1 MPVPI
6 GFFRNKNFTR
16 NQRGALKIDAIFA
29 TDDAEGTEPFQ
40 GWLADAT
47 VVDSFNDALIEN
59 RIGVVDTENFN
70 LTLANRFA
78 FTTMSEGRRLRQREV
93 IFVEFNQ
100 PIVLDDADPVLR
112 GADIEFRSNGFP
124 FGSTLPNSNG
134 NCYRIFSVIRE
145 KSITIE
151 NIQLNGDNTATIFVD
166 DREDLTAFNP
176 ATSTG
181 NNYNAG
187 DTIVVEE
194 VSPTDYNGSY
204 VIQSVNLNE
213 ITIIKDN
220 ATPVYNTGGEVYLAS
235 NKLLLTEVN
244 RAKITGASFVAGVD
258 NIQISTATIEAEA
271 KISSG
276 ATITGTGIGPAATP
290 NTNVIAS
297 YNSVTKTI
305 ELSFPTSSSLV
316 NGTLLI
322 EQEAVNNIPIPSG
335 AFVSSTAGFPQPLV
349 NAGQVSSSRT
359 VKIGSEKYY
368 VYGDSRLKYFWS
380 TFTNDT
386 GPTIFDGFEQNVDGD
401 NFLNQFVASNPALG
415 QVTTQLIGNDSVFA
429 SEDTFNN
436 LIKTLGTNRSD
447 LSAVRKDY
455 SPQSGAA
462 LLYISATDSQGE
474 TGGTTRKGLGTTVPA
489 YSVTEAVEAVKDNLG
504 YWVGVIGGSFS
515 KGANNSD
522 NCQNEIQPFLQNSSD
537 GILGDP
543 RGFIPI
549 IGEVTSIR
557 VGVPIDTVSYDIPSS
572 TVTCTTYY
580 DHQYG
585 AINDELRIR
594 IKNSDDADLNGLK
607 DITVTGAKTFTFEQQ
622 NFTFTAI
629 PANWDSYGY
638 GLNITDLLTVPTG
651 FYRKSQIL
659 YKDTSAFNDSR
670 TQINRDLPLD
680 PSVNLAF
687 SPGAGA
693 GALERKELLITVF
706 VTETE
711 GTLQFFDS
719 YAFGNFFVGLP
730 TTDSGT
736 EYYFA
741 YPTDGKD
748 IKFALAVDNLN
759 TLQRSIATLLDAGND
774 TVAAGTEFD
783 AELYAIE
790 HTADIVAQD
799 PSNTWIEVLT
809 SSIDL
814 FDNKGE
820 GRDFT
825 NLDSS
830 GSGYNDGVQGAVS
843 FSGGLTNL
851 RGGTGYTVNGANVS
865 VTGGSGSGLT
875 VNYASDGDT
884 ITSVSV
890 QDQGEGYL
898 ATDTDLVITGGNND
912 ALIDIGSIDTPK
924 VTFSA
929 DDVATTATT
938 GVGTDL
944 TFDISVINGE
954 ITNITINNRGTGYAV
969 GDTGE
974 IEAVAG
980 ATAPTVKATYSV
992 KSIDT
997 SQLVELSF
1005 ETVPPGTQL
1014 SGLSSRTGIVSIVDS
1029 PSSPGVNTRIT
1040 LNKSATD
1047 NNVGREVSFIS
1058 PGKNR
1063 IQRVFVKNSNNFK
1076 DIDVKPE
1083 AQEPIGE
1090 VPVTSDASI
1099 TFSGYGYSIGDV
1111 LTPSDVTNPPAS
1123 VSNAVWTFDTKI
1135 AFDGFV
1141 ASGLSPE
1148 GTISDVFV
1156 NLSGDESG
1164 TGASFRVTQSS
1175 GGFYN
1180 VELLEQGFG
1189 FTPGEE
1195 IIIPG
1200 YAQALDG
1207 LEVPN
1212 FVTFSDK
1219 GTGGTPGDYTNVT
1232 ITPVG
1237 AETGIN
1243 VTLNF
1248 TIDDGGQIVPSSVTF
1263 NTDETSTGFRLGDEY
1278 DVTGAGGFTSAPRF
1292 IVQRTP
1298 NDITIRITG
1307 IDDNSS
1313 VALTTAAP
1321 HGFTPPLGRTA
1332 VDIFVE
1338 NVESVGGNALNATGY
1353 NGRFSAEVVD
1363 GVTLVYPLSLDPGT
1377 YTATTGTV
1385 YNVSIDVINDT
1396 FAAFNNKLFWNINAP
1411 TNDPVYPYIRR
1422 VSAASIVALDTIEIT
1437 TSEPHGLINGDEVR
1451 ISGLIVERERDWDLA
1466 KVQITTVG
1474 VGDPSLQ
1481 FRYTKTGVSGGAAVS
1496 YITGGEVTNPYVKV
1510 LGGVYT
1516 KDFNRIVFVNTTTT
1530 EQDSIPPDKTQ
1541 DFFVRQINLKQI
1553 ANDGFEVKPGSE
1565 HNFYVTGNNEL
1576 SLTRRTDI
1584 EITRIEYI
1592 PLTLEYELACNEPH
1606 GLWVGNRI
1614 QLVLTTAGDSIVNN
1628 DGNTNDG
1635 PAAYE
1640 SPPFSG
1646 QDPPEDLVST
1656 RISDTVFRIKTFLDS
1671 RAPVDNP
1678 GTAGNN
1684 GDGVI
1689 EADGTFNPIGTP
1701 IATFT
1706 KEIGDP
1712 EIFQGVVGGFPQ
1724 DIIQFTGLSGSPG
1737 ISTEGFYYIIAEAD
1751 ENDGGITSRRSFQ
1764 ISRSKTGGPISF
1776 FVNIAEATYNRALE
1790 IARIEVPSA
1799 TPHGLQSGDNIN
1811 VTGVASDSYNGS
1823 FTVVDVLSEI
1833 AFTYSLPPIQGSPDT
1848 TAYAASRVLADTA
1861 GAAIQKR
1868 CNFDGTSPALLALRN
1883 NQDKVDIIPGM
1894 LIVGTTTQ
1902 TNDVLTNAQNDPYRV
1917 LGFSPGPGAAGGIVM
1932 SEAGDAAQ
1940 SIGGGGQFFEFRTGV
1955 TDAKAVEIQGNVDL
1969 PNIINA
1975 GQLISPVTATAFDT
1989 DTYVVSV
1996 YFTSA
2001 GEFEDI
2007 PTDDGRTTFDPAT
2020 DRVFIELSKPLIG
2033 NLTNGQT
2040 FDLIDN
2046 DSPSRSIRVT
2056 AFTEAPKVGDEIVNT
2071 DLSNNQLS
2079 TIQTGTTIQSVVPYD
2094 LTGSGGLD
2102 GFILELSSA
2111 LLSDVNTGLLKI
2123 YPASPVAGTG
2133 QITGVQATL
2142 VGGSEVIDNQN
2153 TTIAGQ
2159 VRLTADITGWDH
2171 VTLAQ
2176 NTGGALFFQLGYP
2189 LFCTGTQ
2196 GSTTITVPVA
2206 QNFTNALVDLND
2218 EPGNATGYGAYG
2230 DGIFQG
2236 SVISSINLGANQI
2249 TLDSPLTRD
2258 VNNYVG
2264 FARPNSVSI
2273 FPKYTQEFGRI
2284 LGKTF
2289 AEWLFKIA

>member
-16 NQRGALKIDAIFA
+16 NQRGALKVDAIFA

-70 LTLANRFA
+70 LTLSNRFA
-78 FTTMSEGRRLRQREV
+78 FTTMSEGRKLRQREV

-112 GADIEFRSNGFP
+112 GDDIEFRSNGFP

-151 NIQLNGDNTATIFVD
+151 DIVLNGDNTATIFVD

-176 ATSTG
+176 STSTG
-181 NNYNAG
+181 NNYTVG
-187 DTIVVEE
+187 GTIVVEG
-194 VSPTDYNGSY
+194 VSPADYNGSY
-204 VIQSVNLNE
+204 IISAVNLNE
-213 ITIIKDN
+213 ITIAKDN

-244 RAKITGASFVAGVD
+244 RAKITGVSFVAGVD
-258 NIQISTATIEAEA
+258 NIQLGTATIEAEA
-271 KISSG
+271 KIQSG
-276 ATITGTGIGPAATP
+276 ATITGSGIGPAATP
-290 NTNVIAS
+290 DTNIIAS

-305 ELSFPTSSSLV
+305 ELSFPTSASLV

-335 AFVSSTAGFPQPLV
+335 AFVSPTAGFPQPLV
-349 NAGQVSSSRT
+349 DAGQVSSSRT

-386 GPTIFDGFEQNVDGD
+386 GATVFDGFEQNVDGD
-401 NFLNQFVASNPALG
+401 NFLNQFVASNPSLG

-447 LSAVRKDY
+447 LATVRKDY
-455 SPQSGAA
+455 TPQSGAA

-489 YSVTEAVEAVKDNLG
+489 FSVTEAVEAVKDNLG

-515 KGANNSD
+515 KGANNSA

-549 IGEVTSIR
+549 VGEVTSIR
-557 VGVPIDTVSYDIPSS
+557 VGVPIDTISYDVPSS

-585 AINDELRIR
+585 AVNDELRIR

-607 DITVTGAKTFTFEQQ
+607 DITVTGAKTFTFIQQ
-622 NFTFTAI
+622 DFTFTAV

-651 FYRKSQIL
+651 FYRKSQIV
-659 YKDTSAFNDSR
+659 YTDTTAFNDSR
-670 TQINRDLPLD
+670 TQINRDLLLD
-680 PSVNLAF
+680 PGTNLAF

-693 GALERKELLITVF
+693 GALDRKELLITVF

-759 TLQRSIATLLDAGND
+759 TLQRSIATLLDAGTD

-783 AELYAIE
+783 TQLYAIE
-790 HTADIVAQD
+790 HTANIVAQD
-799 PSNTWIEVLT
+799 PSNTWIEVET

-830 GSGYNDGVQGAVS
+830 GSGYNDGVEGAVS

-851 RGGTGYTVNGANVS
+851 RGGTGYTVNGANVP
-865 VTGGSGSGLT
+865 VTGGSGTGLT

-884 ITSVSV
+884 IISVSV

-898 ATDTDLVITGGNND
+898 ATDTDLVITGGNDD
-912 ALIDIGSIDTPK
+912 ALIDIASVDSPK

-980 ATAPTVKATYSV
+980 AAAPTVKATYSV

-1005 ETVPPGTQL
+1005 ETTPPGTQL
-1014 SGLSSRTGIVSIVDS
+1014 AGLSSRTGIVSLDTVTT
-1029 PSSPGVNTRIT
+1029 PGNTRIT
-1040 LNKSATD
+1040 LNKTATD
-1047 NNVGREVSFIS
+1047 NNVGREVSFIA

-1063 IQRVFVKNSNNFK
+1063 IQKVFVKNSNNFK

-1083 AQEPIGE
+1083 AQEPLGE

-1123 VSNAVWTFDTKI
+1123 VADAVWTFDTKI

-1156 NLSGDESG
+1156 NLAGDESG

-1207 LEVPN
+1207 LEVPE

-1219 GTGGTPGDYTNVT
+1219 GTGGVPGDYTNVT
-1232 ITPVG
+1232 ITPVST
-1237 AETGIN
+1237 ETGVN

-1248 TIDDGGQIVPSSVTF
+1248 TIDDGGEIVPSSVTF
-1263 NTDETSTGFRLGDEY
+1263 NTDETSTGFRLQDEY

-1298 NDITIRITG
+1298 NDITIRITD
-1307 IDDNSS
+1307 IEDNSN
-1313 VALTTAAP
+1313 VTLTTAAP

-1332 VDIFVE
+1332 VDIVVDG
-1338 NVESVGGNALNATGY
+1338 VESVGGNALNATGY

-1363 GVTLVYPLSLDPGT
+1363 GVTLVYPLSLNPGT
-1377 YTATTGTV
+1377 YTAATGTV
-1385 YNVSIDVINDT
+1385 FNVSIDVINDT

-1422 VSAASIVALDTIEIT
+1422 VSAATAVTGTVTIT
-1437 TSEPHGLINGDEVR
+1437 TTEPHGLSEGDEVR
-1451 ISGLIVERERDWDLA
+1451 VSGLIVEREDDWDIA
-1466 KVQITTVG
+1466 KVQISLVG
-1474 VGDPSLQ
+1474 VGDPSVQ
-1481 FRYTKTGVSGGAAVS
+1481 FTYNKAGVPGNANND

-1565 HNFYVTGNNEL
+1565 HNFYVTGSNEL

-1584 EITRIEYI
+1584 EVTRIEYI
-1592 PLTLEYELACNEPH
+1592 PLTLEYELTTNEPH
-1606 GLWVGNRI
+1606 GLFVGNRI
-1614 QLVLTTAGDSIVNN
+1614 ELTLTTDGDTIVNN
-1628 DGNTNDG
+1628 DGNVNDG

-1640 SPPFSG
+1640 SPAFSG

-1656 RISDTVFRIKTFLDS
+1656 RVSDTVFRIKTFLDS
-1671 RAPVDNP
+1671 RAPIDDP

-1689 EADGTFNPIGTP
+1689 EVDGTTP
-1701 IATFT
+1701 VATFV
-1706 KEIGDP
+1706 KEVGDP
-1712 EIFQGVVGGFPQ
+1712 EIFQGVVNGFPQ
-1724 DIIQFTGLSGSPG
+1724 DIIQFTGLSGTPG
-1737 ISTEGFYYIIAEAD
+1737 ISTEGFYYIINEAD

-1776 FVNIAEATYNRALE
+1776 FVNIAEATYNRTLE

-1799 TPHGLQSGDNIN
+1799 TPHGLAPGDNITI
-1811 VTGVASDSYNGS
+1811 TGVASDSYNGT
-1823 FTVVDVLSEI
+1823 FVVVDVLSEI
-1833 AFTYSLPPIQGSPDT
+1833 AFTYSLPPIQGSPDL
-1848 TAYAASRVLADTA
+1848 TAYTSSRVLADTA
-1861 GAAIQKR
+1861 GAVIQKR
-1868 CNFDGTSPALLALRN
+1868 CNFDGATSPTLLALRN

-1894 LIVGTTTQ
+1894 LVVGTDAQ
-1902 TNDVLTNAQNDPYRV
+1902 TNAVLNNGPHLVDGFGGAGASGEIAIDP
-1917 LGFSPGPGAAGGIVM
+1917 
-1932 SEAGDAAQ
+1932 AGDSSQ
-1940 SIGGGGQFFEFRTGV
+1940 SIGGGGSFFEFRTGV
-1955 TDAKAVEIQGNVDL
+1955 TNAKAVEIQGNADL

-2056 AFTEAPKVGDEIVNT
+2056 AFTEPPKVGDEIVNT

-2094 LTGSGGLD
+2094 LTGSGGNA

-2111 LLSDVNTGLLKI
+2111 LLSDITTGLLKI
-2123 YPASPVAGTG
+2123 YPASPVTGTG

-2142 VGGSEVIDNQN
+2142 VGTTEVIDNQN

-2196 GSTTITVPVA
+2196 GSSVLTVPLA
-2206 QNFTNALVDLND
+2206 QNFTNALADLND
-2218 EPGNATGYGAYG
+2218 EPSNALGYGAYG

>member
-70 LTLANRFA
+70 LTLSNRFA
-78 FTTMSEGRRLRQREV
+78 FTTMSEGRKLRQREV

-112 GADIEFRSNGFP
+112 GDDIEFRSNGFP

-151 NIQLNGDNTATIFVD
+151 DIVLNGDNTATIFVD
-166 DREDLTAFNP
+166 DRENLTAFNP

-181 NNYNAG
+181 NNYTVG
-187 DTIVVEE
+187 GTIVVEG

-204 VIQSVNLNE
+204 TISAVNLNE
-213 ITIIKDN
+213 ITIAKDN

-244 RAKITGASFVAGVD
+244 RAKITGVSFVAGVD
-258 NIQISTATIEAEA
+258 NIQLGTATIEAEA
-271 KISSG
+271 KIQSG
-276 ATITGTGIGPAATP
+276 ATITGPGIGPTATP

-305 ELSFPTSSSLV
+305 ELSFQTSSSLV
-316 NGTLLI
+316 NGTLLV

-335 AFVSSTAGFPQPLV
+335 AFVSPTAGFPQPLV
-349 NAGQVSSSRT
+349 DAGQVSSSRT

-386 GPTIFDGFEQNVDGD
+386 GATVFDGFEQNVEGD
-401 NFLNQFVASNPALG
+401 NFLNQFVASNPSLG

-455 SPQSGAA
+455 TPQSGAA

-489 YSVTEAVEAVKDNLG
+489 YSVTEAVEAVRDNLG

-515 KGANNSD
+515 KGANNSA

-549 IGEVTSIR
+549 VGEVTSIR
-557 VGVPIDTVSYDIPSS
+557 VGVPIDTVSYDVPSS

-585 AINDELRIR
+585 AVNDELRIR

-607 DITVTGAKTFTFEQQ
+607 DITVTGAKTFTFIQQ
-622 NFTFTAI
+622 DFTFTAI
-629 PANWDSYGY
+629 PTNWDSYGY

-651 FYRKSQIL
+651 FYRKSQIV
-659 YKDTSAFNDSR
+659 YTDTTTFNDSR
-670 TQINRDLPLD
+670 TQINRDLLLD
-680 PSVNLAF
+680 PGANLAF

-693 GALERKELLITVF
+693 GALERKEILITVF

-711 GTLQFFDS
+711 GTLQFFDA

-759 TLQRSIATLLDAGND
+759 TLQRSIASLLDAGTD

-783 AELYAIE
+783 TELYAIE
-790 HTADIVAQD
+790 HTANIVAQD
-799 PSNTWIEVLT
+799 PANTWIEVET
-809 SSIDL
+809 SSIAL

-830 GSGYNDGVQGAVS
+830 GSGYNDGVDGAVS

-851 RGGTGYTVNGANVS
+851 RGGTGYTVNAANVP
-865 VTGGSGSGLT
+865 VTGGSGTGLT

-898 ATDTDLVITGGNND
+898 VTDTDLVITGGNGD
-912 ALIDIGSIDTPK
+912 ALIDIASVDTPK

-929 DDVATTATT
+929 NDVATTATT

-944 TFDISVINGE
+944 TFDITVVNGE
-954 ITNITINNRGTGYAV
+954 ITNVTINNRGTGYVV

-1005 ETVPPGTQL
+1005 ETTPPGTQL
-1014 SGLSSRTGIVSIVDS
+1014 SGLSSRTGIISIVDS
-1029 PSSPGVNTRIT
+1029 PVSPGVNTRIT
-1040 LNKSATD
+1040 LNKTATD
-1047 NNVGREVSFIS
+1047 NNVSREVSFIA

-1063 IQRVFVKNSNNFK
+1063 IQKIFVKNSNNFK

-1083 AQEPIGE
+1083 AQVPLGE

-1135 AFDGFV
+1135 GFDGFV

-1156 NLSGDESG
+1156 NLAGDESG

-1195 IIIPG
+1195 ITIPG

-1207 LEVPN
+1207 LEVPE

-1232 ITPVG
+1232 FTPVG
-1237 AETGIN
+1237 AETGVN

-1248 TIDDGGQIVPSSVTF
+1248 TIDDGGEIVPSSVTF

-1298 NDITIRITG
+1298 NDLIIRITE
-1307 IDDNSS
+1307 IEDNSN
-1313 VALTTAAP
+1313 VTLTTAAP

-1377 YTATTGTV
+1377 YTAATGTV

-1422 VSAASIVALDTIEIT
+1422 VSTASIVALDTIEIT
-1437 TSEPHGLINGDEVR
+1437 TTEPHGLLNGDEVR
-1451 ISGLIVERERDWDLA
+1451 VSGLVIERERDWDLA

-1474 VGDPSLQ
+1474 VGDPSTQ
-1481 FRYTKTGVSGGAAVS
+1481 FRYTKAGVSGGAAVS

-1530 EQDSIPPDKTQ
+1530 EQDGIPPDKTQ

-1565 HNFYVTGNNEL
+1565 HNFYVTGSNEL

-1584 EITRIEYI
+1584 EVTRIEYI
-1592 PLTLEYELACNEPH
+1592 PLTLEYELTCNEPH

-1614 QLVLTTAGDSIVNN
+1614 ELGLTTAGDSIVNN
-1628 DGNTNDG
+1628 DTNVNDG

-1646 QDPPEDLVST
+1646 QNPPEDLVST

-1689 EADGTFNPIGTP
+1689 EADGTFNPPGTP
-1701 IATFT
+1701 VATFV
-1706 KEIGDP
+1706 KEVGDP

-1724 DIIQFTGLSGSPG
+1724 DIVQFTGLSGTPG
-1737 ISTEGFYYIIAEAD
+1737 ISTEGFYYIINEAD

-1764 ISRSKTGGPISF
+1764 ISRTKTGGPISF
-1776 FVNIAEATYNRALE
+1776 FVSIAEATYNRTLE

-1799 TPHGLQSGDNIN
+1799 TPHGLQSGDNITI
-1811 VTGVASDSYNGS
+1811 TGVASDSYNGT
-1823 FTVVDVLSEI
+1823 FVVEDVLSEI
-1833 AFTYSLPPIQGSPDT
+1833 AFTYSLPPIQGSIDT

-1861 GAAIQKR
+1861 GAVIQKR
-1868 CNFDGTSPALLALRN
+1868 CNFDGTSPSILALRN

-1894 LIVGTTTQ
+1894 LVVGTGGTT
-1902 TNDVLTNAQNDPYRV
+1902 NLVLNNGPHLVTS
-1917 LGFSPGPGAAGGIVM
+1917 FSVGPGSSGGIIINPQ
-1932 SEAGDAAQ
+1932 GDSGQ
-1940 SIGGGGQFFEFRTGV
+1940 SIGGGGQFFEFQTGV
-1955 TDAKAVEIQGNVDL
+1955 TNAQAVEIQGNADL

-2001 GEFEDI
+2001 GEFIDI

-2020 DRVFIELSKPLIG
+2020 DRLFIELSKPLIG
-2033 NLTNGQT
+2033 NLSNGDT

-2111 LLSDVNTGLLKI
+2111 LLSDLNTGLLKI
-2123 YPASPVAGTG
+2123 YPASPVTGSG

-2196 GSTTITVPVA
+2196 GSSILTVPPA
-2206 QNFTNALVDLND
+2206 QNFTNALADLND
-2218 EPGNATGYGAYG
+2218 EPGNALGYGSYG

-2236 SVISSINLGANQI
+2236 SVISSINLATNQI